1 MREAEVSLKGLFF
14 YILKRWK
21 SLLVGAALFALLFG
35 AYGVYRGAN
44 TRIEPAEASDNSN
57 DDTDSDNYCFTLAY
71 IIESE
76 NANELN
82 GISGAYA
89 SFLESYEF
97 RNYVSSHL
105 NEAYEEILNKVSVSR
120 NPINVGDT
128 ITGMFLSIQSNSE
141 DEMKLLKDILI
152 DYIGLKTDELHKLGY
167 KYKIALLDEAE
178 FDRYIVET
186 DELDPEKTEEMV
198 VSPSRTYIP
207 FKHIVFGTFFGFF
220 LVALFHS
227 AIYVFSNKLG
237 EDDDVENIFGV
248 YLLGVIPGKGSES
261 ASNKLKNLGRR
272 IFSQEESCNLIST
285 KIVIMA
291 KKSNTKKLGIVGC
304 AILKNSK
311 EISDV
316 IINNLKASGI
326 DAEIIDNPLYD
337 QKNVQML
344 SSLDHIILLEKV
356 GETIRTEIWNEM
368 ELARKFG
375 VNVDGIIMIGE

>member
-152 DYIGLKTDELHKLGY
+152 DYIGFKTDELH
-167 KYKIALLDEAE
+167 
-178 FDRYIVET
+178 
-186 DELDPEKTEEMV
+186 
-198 VSPSRTYIP
+198 
-207 FKHIVFGTFFGFF
+207 
-220 LVALFHS
+220 
-227 AIYVFSNKLG
+227 
-237 EDDDVENIFGV
+237 
-248 YLLGVIPGKGSES
+248 
-261 ASNKLKNLGRR
+261 
-272 IFSQEESCNLIST
+272 
-285 KIVIMA
+285 
-291 KKSNTKKLGIVGC
+291 
-304 AILKNSK
+304 
-311 EISDV
+311 
-316 IINNLKASGI
+316 
-326 DAEIIDNPLYD
+326 
-337 QKNVQML
+337 
-344 SSLDHIILLEKV
+344 
-356 GETIRTEIWNEM
+356 
-368 ELARKFG
+368 
-375 VNVDGIIMIGE
+375 